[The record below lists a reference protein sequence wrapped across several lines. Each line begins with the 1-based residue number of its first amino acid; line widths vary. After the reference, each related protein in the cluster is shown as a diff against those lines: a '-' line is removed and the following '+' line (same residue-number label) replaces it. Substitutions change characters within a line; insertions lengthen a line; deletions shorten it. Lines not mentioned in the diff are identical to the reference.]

1 MSNTVSTRTR
11 QRGQGETA
19 EERKLSRAAF
29 KAWDTRRKNEALA
42 KRSAAARKANR
53 NRSR

>member
-1 MSNTVSTRTR
+1 MSNRVTSERIR
-11 QRGQGETA
+11 SRGRGDTA

-29 KAWDTRRKNEALA
+29 KAWDTRLKNS
-42 KRSAAARKANR
+42 RSNSARKANR